1 MEPSKLEGPTG
12 LKQSE
17 FWVNTR
23 ELYRRIEVLESA
35 LKVISTW
42 ASFDESRK
50 HARPALIPAD
60 VVKLC
65 DKVLKNGEA
74 R

>member
-12 LKQSE
+12 LKQTE

-42 ASFDESRK
+42 ASFDASKK
-50 HARPALIPAD
+50 HNRLALVPVD
-60 VVKLC
+60 VVALC